1 MNLTTKN
8 EIFSAMIVYGF
19 LSYENGEV
27 RIPNKELM
35 NKFDDMIH
43 KVSKLKHKSITRRSG
58 GMCRSN

>member
-1 MNLTTKN
+1 
-8 EIFSAMIVYGF
+8 MIVYGF

-43 KVSKLKHKSITRRSG
+43 KASKLKAQSITRRSG